1 MVLQWDPATGE
12 TNEIPAPRFED
23 RGAEQFWRPV
33 FDGVR
38 SIVRRRGWSE
48 RTILLGLGGDLRPS
62 TATADRLRQWAPYAR
77 WNLLSHFSGD
87 PAPVDGRLTA
97 GGNLEV
103 GLKQWPWMICG
114 RALPARGWEQ
124 EVEQPL
130 DFMAMPTARWHHQEF
145 SPPIMFRTLPLLWGS
160 VSHLGLDFWM
170 PGADG
175 GPGNT
180 SFFVHVNA
188 LTAQGPDGAIPTV
201 RFQMLREAV
210 QDVHVRR
217 AMVRAYLKLPEEQR
231 QKYRDLLDEFTLR
244 VAFGAHIPSGGELS
258 YDWPDYVARVYQT
271 AGDLANQ
278 KTEASWDHPP
288 K

>member
-1 MVLQWDPATGE
+1 MVLQWDLATGE
-12 TNEIPAPRFED
+12 TNEIPAPRFEETGAD
-23 RGAEQFWRPV
+23 RFWKPV

-38 SIVRRRGWSE
+38 SIVRHRGWSE

-77 WNLLSHFSGD
+77 WNLMSHFSGD

-114 RALPARGWEQ
+114 RALPVHGWEQ
-124 EVEQPL
+124 EVEQKL
-130 DFMAMPTARWHHQEF
+130 EFLAMPTARWHHQEF

-170 PGADG
+170 PGGDG
-175 GPGNT
+175 GPSNT

-188 LTAQGPDGAIPTV
+188 LTAPGPDGAIPTV

-210 QDVHVRR
+210 QDAHVRR
-217 AMVRAYLKLPEEQR
+217 AVIRAYLKLPEEQR
-231 QKYRDLLDEFTLR
+231 QRYRDLLDEFTLR

-258 YDWPDYVARVYQT
+258 YDWPDYVARVYVT
-271 AGDLANQ
+271 AGDLTGQ
-278 KTEASWDHPP
+278 KTEARWDDPP
-288 K
+288 R